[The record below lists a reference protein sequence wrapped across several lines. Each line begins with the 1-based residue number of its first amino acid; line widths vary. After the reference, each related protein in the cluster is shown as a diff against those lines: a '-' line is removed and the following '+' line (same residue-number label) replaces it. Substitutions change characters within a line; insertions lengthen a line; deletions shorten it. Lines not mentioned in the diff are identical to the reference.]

1 MTYEIEGYTRVSVR
15 LQGKVALVTGGGR
28 GIGRGVAQSL
38 LEAGARVEVASRTEA
53 DLDET
58 VEQLSPLGEIAARAC
73 DVSDG
78 ASVRALVADVVA
90 RFGSLDVLVC
100 SHGIYDA
107 EHPFLELTEE
117 DWDRTI
123 AVNLKGTFLCGQAAA
138 RVMVEQGRG
147 GRIVNISSINSLAA
161 EPGCSDYNAS
171 KGGVNAL
178 TRSMAFDLGSHGIT
192 ANVVAPGWVR
202 SPMSAPYLSEEIL
215 TGRQVMNI
223 VRRVGEPEDIGTTVV
238 WLADPGSSYVT
249 GATIVVDGGQSAML
263 PMPVDIDLE

>member
-1 MTYEIEGYTRVSVR
+1 LTIVG

-28 GIGRGVAQSL
+28 GIGRGIARSL
-38 LEAGARVEVASRTEA
+38 LEAGARVEIAARTEA

-58 VEQLSPLGEIAARAC
+58 VGLLSPLGEIATRPC
-73 DVSDG
+73 DVSD
-78 ASVRALVADVVA
+78 ASSVRALVDDVVG
-90 RFGSLDVLVC
+90 RFGSLDILVC
-100 SHGIYDA
+100 CHGIHNA
-107 EHPFLELTEE
+107 ERPFLELREQ

-123 AVNLKGTFLCGQAAA
+123 AVNLKGAFLCGQATA

-147 GRIVNISSINSLAA
+147 GRIVNVSSINALAS
-161 EPGCSDYNAS
+161 EPDCSDYNAS
-171 KGGVNAL
+171 KGGLNAL
-178 TRSMAFDLGSHGIT
+178 TRSMAFDLGRFGIT
-192 ANVVAPGWVR
+192 VNVIAPGWVR

-215 TGRQVMNI
+215 TGKQVMNL